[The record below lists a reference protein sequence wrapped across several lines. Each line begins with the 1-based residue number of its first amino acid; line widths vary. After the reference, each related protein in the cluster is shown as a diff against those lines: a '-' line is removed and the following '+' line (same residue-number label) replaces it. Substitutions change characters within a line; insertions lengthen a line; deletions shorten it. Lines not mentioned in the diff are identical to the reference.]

1 MYECEDV
8 SGGEG
13 VCGCKGVLGEHGG
26 ATTVGGGATTAAEK
40 PTTTTTTT
48 TSITTTITV
57 AVAQKP
63 CADGLL
69 ARLGSR
75 HASQLHVGSMHELRA
90 PEEVQLRGAARV

>member
-40 PTTTTTTT
+40 P
-48 TSITTTITV
+48 
-57 AVAQKP
+57 

-90 PEEVQLRGAARV
+90 PEEVQLRGAARGCS

>member
-40 PTTTTTTT
+40 PTTTTTT